1 MAFILDSARFIFQYL
16 ASFSKKKSP
25 YLVYYYHALMQK
37 GVFNMRYG
45 SIQELKDTLKGI
57 VDFGAHTRTKALDTR
72 RLREEVI
79 DRLVYNAVFNEDGD
93 IRDASRWL
101 IHEISNHLGIRPA
114 SIKRLYELM
123 GKGEVSG
130 FTVPAINIR
139 ALTYDVARA
148 AIRSAL
154 KQNIGAF
161 IFEIA
166 RSEIGYTEQ
175 RPAEYAAVILGAAIK
190 ENYRAPVFLLGDH
203 FQIGLKK
210 YQQDPVPEINAV
222 KALIRE
228 AIEAGFYNIDI
239 DTSTLVDLSKRD
251 VNEQQRL
258 NFELGAELTA
268 YIRTLEPEGITI
280 SVGGEIGE
288 VGGKNSTVE
297 DFRSFMDGYTREV
310 EKRGEHIKGIS
321 KISIQTGS
329 SHGGVP
335 LPDGSIAEVKLDFT
349 VHSAIS
355 KVAKQE
361 YGLAGTVQ
369 HGASTL
375 PDEAFD
381 KFPQYDA
388 AEIHLATGFQ
398 NIIYDSESFPTQ
410 LRDKM
415 YAYIQDRH
423 ANERE
428 PGQTREQFI
437 YKTRKKALGPF
448 KEAIWNIPEERRE
461 KIGEELERKFDLLFK
476 KLNVHDTL
484 EMVRKYATTADIKR
498 PVPSILL

>member
-1 MAFILDSARFIFQYL
+1 M
-16 ASFSKKKSP
+16 K
-25 YLVYYYHALMQK
+25 
-37 GVFNMRYG
+37 YG
-45 SIQELKDTLKGI
+45 DIKELKDTLKGI
-57 VDFGAHTRTKALDTR
+57 VDFGAHTTTKVIDPR
-72 RLREEVI
+72 RLREEAI
-79 DRLVYNAVFNEDGD
+79 DRLLYNAVFNEDGD
-93 IRDASRWL
+93 IRDASKWL
-101 IHEISNHLGIRPA
+101 IYEISNHLGIRPA

-123 GKGEVSG
+123 ATGEISG

-139 ALTYDVARA
+139 ALTYDVAKA

-190 ENYRAPVFLLGDH
+190 ENYPAPIFLQGDH

-239 DTSTLVDLSKRD
+239 DTSTLVNLSKRGTD
-251 VNEQQRL
+251 EQQRL
-258 NFELGAELTA
+258 NFKLAAELTG

-288 VGGKNSTVE
+288 VGGRNSTVE
-297 DFRSFMDGYTREV
+297 EFRSFMDGYRSELN
-310 EKRGEHIKGIS
+310 KRGENIEGIS
-321 KISIQTGS
+321 KISVQSGS

-335 LPDGSIAEVKLDFT
+335 LPDGSVAKVKLDFK
-349 VHSAIS
+349 VLSDIS
-355 KVAKQE
+355 KVSRQE

-375 PDEAFD
+375 PEDAFD
-381 KFPQYDA
+381 KFPQHDA

-398 NIIYDSESFPTQ
+398 NIIFDSEFFPAQ
-410 LRDKM
+410 LRDKI
-415 YAYIQDRH
+415 YAYIQETY
-423 ANERE
+423 ASERKPDE
-428 PGQTREQFI
+428 TREQFI

-448 KEAIWNIPEERRE
+448 KEAIWHIPEELRE

-476 KLNVHDTL
+476 KLKVHDTL
-484 EMVRKYATTADIKR
+484 EMVKKYAITADIRR
-498 PVPSILL
+498 PLPSILSGLEDQEYVT